1 MQLRD
6 TIKTAFAGLVVHKSR
21 SVLTILGIVIGITSI
36 TIVMSVG
43 EGAQSYILGEIH
55 RFGPNNVFILPG
67 KFPTGPTSGMG
78 SLLND
83 SLKLEDIKDLELKN
97 NVPQA
102 VKVVPFVFGSVPVS
116 FENELQRMMVMG
128 SVPQSQ
134 EIFNLEVER
143 GRYFDQ
149 FDLDSHARVA
159 VIGSTIAED
168 YFGTVD
174 PLRHKLKIKG
184 FNFEVVGVLASKGQ
198 GSFIN
203 YNKSVLTPY
212 TSIQTDVLGIK
223 YFQRVAV
230 EAESEEAIPA
240 VIEDVKRVLR
250 DNHDISDPDKDDFT
264 IQTQKDIAQSVGTI
278 TGILTVLLASVAAI
292 SLIVGGV
299 GIMNIMFVSV
309 TERTREIGLRKA
321 LGATN
326 RNILTQFLVEA
337 AVLTISGGIV
347 GIAAGVVLT
356 YGATVAVQRFAEIN
370 FPFSFSV
377 NGMILGIVV
386 STGIGLIFGIFPARH
401 AARKQPVE
409 ALRSG

>member
-1 MQLRD
+1 
-6 TIKTAFAGLVVHKSR
+6 
-21 SVLTILGIVIGITSI
+21 
-36 TIVMSVG
+36 
-43 EGAQSYILGEIH
+43 
-55 RFGPNNVFILPG
+55 
-67 KFPTGPTSGMG
+67 
-78 SLLND
+78 
-83 SLKLEDIKDLELKN
+83 
-97 NVPQA
+97 
-102 VKVVPFVFGSVPVS
+102 
-116 FENELQRMMVMG
+116 
-128 SVPQSQ
+128 
-134 EIFNLEVER
+134 
-143 GRYFDQ
+143 
-149 FDLDSHARVA
+149 
-159 VIGSTIAED
+159 
-168 YFGTVD
+168 
-174 PLRHKLKIKG
+174 
-184 FNFEVVGVLASKGQ
+184 VLASKGQ

-377 NGMILGIVV
+377 NGIILGIVV

>member
-6 TIKTAFAGLVVHKSR
+6 TIKTAFAGLAMHKSR

-43 EGAQSYILGEIH
+43 EGAQDYILGEIH

-83 SLKLEDIKDLELKN
+83 SLKLEDIKDLELKSN
-97 NVPQA
+97 IPQA
-102 VKVVPFVFGSVPVS
+102 IKVVPFVFGSVPVS
-116 FENELQRMMVMG
+116 FENELQRLMVMG

-134 EIFNLEVER
+134 EVFNLEVER

-168 YFGTVD
+168 YFGTID

-250 DNHDISDPDKDDFT
+250 DNHNISDPDKDDFT
-264 IQTQKDIAQSVGTI
+264 IQTQKDIAQRVGTI

-326 RNILTQFLVEA
+326 RNILAQFLVEA

>member
-168 YFGTVD
+168 YFGTID

-240 VIEDVKRVLR
+240 VIEDIKRVLR
-250 DNHDISDPDKDDFT
+250 DNHNISDPDKDDFT
-264 IQTQKDIAQSVGTI
+264 IQTQEDIAQRVGTI

-309 TERTREIGLRKA
+309 TERTKEIGLRKA

-326 RNILTQFLVEA
+326 RNILAQFLVEA

-386 STGIGLIFGIFPARH
+386 STSIGLIFGIFPARH
-401 AARKQPVE
+401 AAQKQPVE